1 MKKQIM
7 LLGIVA
13 FLAAC
18 QSGGIDNAATQKTL
32 AELQEN
38 FQNPPQS
45 ARTQVWWHWMNGN
58 ITKEGI
64 QKDLA
69 WMKRIGL
76 GGFHHFDAAL
86 GTPTI
91 VDQRL
96 IYMHDDWKDAFA
108 YATQQADSL
117 GLEMTVASAPGW
129 SATGGPWVE
138 PKDAMK
144 KLVWKESIVKGGAE
158 VQLTL
163 PAPFTTTGAF
173 QNAAPEGRGE
183 ANTQEY
189 YEDIAVIALK
199 LTDTDQT
206 LEQLGAKVTASG
218 TAANLADLTDGD
230 LLNGPTLPIGG
241 QGYSWI
247 LYEFPQDV
255 TVRSMA
261 IAAGSNGGMVL
272 ESSNDGKDFKEVC
285 PVRAGRTVQTT
296 LSIPATTAKFFRLK
310 VNNPRMGGGGMFGF
324 GGPAPAPK
332 GCTVNEFNL
341 FATSRVNNAEVKAGF
356 NAGGHYAALSTPASQ
371 GEKFAQTTDVVDV
384 TSHVKDGVLTW
395 NAPAGNWRIYRF
407 GFSLTGKMNHPAPAE
422 ATGLEVDKLD
432 PVAFGNYLRTYLNMY
447 KDASKGLMGQ
457 KGVQYILTDS
467 YEAEHE
473 NWTPAMFQEFQSRR
487 GYDLHQWL
495 PVLTGAIVGSP
506 EQSDAFLRDWR
517 ATIGELIASNYTL
530 ISTIARDEFG
540 MKGRYSE
547 AHEAGRVYTVDGMDV
562 KETAEVPM
570 SAMWCCAPWL
580 GKNEQGQT
588 EVTVY
593 KADDKESGSVAHLFG
608 QNVAAAESMT
618 AWGENYYGYTP
629 EILKTTADIELAE
642 GINRF
647 VIHESAHQPSDAHV
661 PGLSLGGI
669 GQWFNRHDT
678 WAEQA
683 KVWVDYMARS
693 CYMLMQGKNLAD
705 VLVYYGEDTNVCSEY
720 GNAAAAVPTGYQFD
734 YCNPTA
740 LKKILQFKNGN
751 IVSTASGTQYK
762 LLWLDK
768 NVEYMSVD
776 VLKKIAEL
784 AKAGALIGGEKP
796 QYPLSLN
803 DSQEEFDQLV
813 AEIWNSNLPNV
824 STGKSMEDVLKNA
837 GVQPD
842 IQTEEGIKFLHR
854 TLNHAEIYWINRPI
868 QEAKTI
874 EVSFRQ
880 AGRVPQVWH
889 PETGKI
895 EEVSYKI
902 EGERTTV
909 TLELA
914 PNDAVFV
921 VFGVKA
927 DQMEVTLPAKTENTL
942 FSIDTPWTVKFQE
955 KRGAPAEATFEQLAS
970 YTESA
975 EAGIKYFSGTASYQN
990 TLKVGKLEGKAVLD
1004 LGGVKDLAEVF
1015 VNGKSAGII
1024 WKVPFRVDI
1033 TDLLQEGDNQLEVKV
1048 TNVWVNRLIGD
1059 EQPDC
1064 KEKITFTDS
1073 HYYHANSPL
1082 RPAGLMGPVQ
1092 LIEIK

>member
-1 MKKQIM
+1 MSALKIAGLA
-7 LLGIVA
+7 LL
-13 FLAAC
+13 LAAC
-18 QSGGIDNAATQKTL
+18 QNGGIDNAATQKTL

-58 ITKEGI
+58 ITKDGI
-64 QKDLA
+64 KKDLE

-108 YATQQADSL
+108 YATQKADSL

-138 PKDAMK
+138 PKDGMK
-144 KLVWKESIVKGGAE
+144 KLVWKESLVKGGAE
-158 VQLTL
+158 VKLTL

-199 LTDTDQT
+199 LTDEDKT
-206 LEQLGAKVTASG
+206 LEELGAKVTASG
-218 TAANLADLTDGD
+218 TTANLADLADGD
-230 LLNGPTLPIGG
+230 LLNGPTLPLGG

-247 LYEFPQDV
+247 QYEFPQDV
-255 TVRSMA
+255 TVRSMVLA
-261 IAAGSNGGMVL
+261 TGSNGGMVL
-272 ESSNDGKDFKEVC
+272 ESSADGKDFKEVC
-285 PVRAGRTVQTT
+285 PVRAGRTAQTT

-310 VNNPRMGGGGMFGF
+310 VNNPHPAGPSLFGMGA
-324 GGPAPAPK
+324 PAPAPK
-332 GCTVNEFNL
+332 GCTIHEFNL
-341 FATSRVNNAEVKAGF
+341 FSASRVNNAEVKAAF
-356 NAGGHYAALSTPASQ
+356 NAGGHYTTMNTPASQ
-371 GEKFAQTTDVVDV
+371 GEQFAQATDVIDV
-384 TSHVKDGVLTW
+384 TAQVKDGVLTW
-395 NAPAGNWRIYRF
+395 NAPEGNWRIYRF

-457 KGVQYILTDS
+457 KGIQYILTDS

-473 NWTPAMFQEFQSRR
+473 NWTPAMFQEFQTRR

-530 ISTIARDEFG
+530 ISTIAREEFG

-580 GKNEQGQT
+580 GKDEQGAT
-588 EVTVY
+588 NVTVY

-705 VLVYYGEDTNVCSEY
+705 VLVYYGEDSNICSEY
-720 GNAAAAVPTGYQFD
+720 GNAPAAVPAGYQFD
-734 YCNPTA
+734 YCNPTVI
-740 LKKILQFKNGN
+740 KKILKFKNGN

-796 QYPLSLN
+796 QHPLGLS
-803 DSQEEFDQLV
+803 DSQEEFDKLV
-813 AEIWNSNLPNV
+813 SEIWDSNLPNV
-824 STGKSMEDVLKNA
+824 STGIAMEDVLKNA

-854 TLNHAEIYWINRPI
+854 TLDHAEIYWINRPV
-868 QEAKTI
+868 QEAKTLQ
-874 EVSFRQ
+874 VSFRQ

-902 EGERTTV
+902 EGDRTTV
-909 TLELA
+909 TLELV

-927 DQMEVTLPAKTENTL
+927 EQMEVTLPAKVENTL
-942 FSIDTPWTVKFQE
+942 LTIDTPWTVKFQE
-955 KRGAPAEATFEQLAS
+955 KRGAPAEATFDKLAS
-970 YTESA
+970 YTENT
-975 EAGIKYFSGTASYQN
+975 EFGIKYFSGTASYTN
-990 TLKVGKLEGKAVLD
+990 TLKVGKLAGKAVLD
-1004 LGGVKDLAEVF
+1004 LGAVKDLAEVI
-1015 VNGKSAGII
+1015 VNGQSADII

-1033 TDLLQEGDNQLEVKV
+1033 TDLLKEGDNQLEIKV
-1048 TNVWVNRLIGD
+1048 TNAWVNRLIGD
-1059 EQPDC
+1059 EQPNC
-1064 KEKITFTDS
+1064 PEKITFTDS
-1073 HYYHANSPL
+1073 HYYNADSAL
-1082 RPAGLMGPVQ
+1082 KPAGLMGPVQ
-1092 LIEIK
+1092 LIEVK

>member
-1 MKKQIM
+1 MKALKFAGLA
-7 LLGIVA
+7 LL
-13 FLAAC
+13 LAAC

-58 ITKEGI
+58 ITKDGI
-64 QKDLA
+64 KKDLE

-108 YATQQADSL
+108 YATQKADSL

-138 PKDAMK
+138 PKDGMK
-144 KLVWKESIVKGGAE
+144 KLVWKEVLVNGGSSQSIM
-158 VQLTL
+158 L

-173 QNAAPEGRGE
+173 QNAAPAGRGQ

-189 YEDIAVIALK
+189 YEDVAVVALK
-199 LTDTDQT
+199 LTDEDKT
-206 LEQLGAKVTASG
+206 LEQLGAKVTVNGNAVSM
-218 TAANLADLTDGD
+218 AELTDGD
-230 LLNGPTLPIGG
+230 LMNGPLLPMGA

-247 LYEFPQDV
+247 QYEFPQDV
-255 TVRSMA
+255 TVRSMVL
-261 IAAGSNGGMVL
+261 AAGSNGGMTL
-272 ESSNDGKDFKEVC
+272 ECSNDGKEYKEVC
-285 PVRAGRTVQTT
+285 PVRSGRVAQSTIS
-296 LSIPATTAKFFRLK
+296 LPATTARYFRLK
-310 VNNPRMGGGGMFGF
+310 VNNPRPAGPSMFGM

-332 GCTVNEFNL
+332 GCTINEFNL
-341 FATSRVNNAEVKAGF
+341 YTTSRVNQAEVKAAYA
-356 NAGGHYAALSTPASQ
+356 AGGHYVPMATPASA
-371 GEKFAQTTDVVDV
+371 GEQFAQATDVIDL
-384 TSHVKDGVLTW
+384 TSMVKNGVLTW
-395 NAPAGNWRIYRF
+395 DAPEGNWRVYRF
-407 GFSLTGKMNHPAPAE
+407 GFSLTGKMNHPAPPE

-432 PVAFGNYLRTYLNMY
+432 PIAFGDYMRKYLDMY
-447 KDASKGLMGQ
+447 KEASQGMVGQ
-457 KGVQYILTDS
+457 KGIQYVLTDS

-473 NWTPAMFQEFQSRR
+473 TWTPAMFDEFKNRR

-495 PVLTGAIVGSP
+495 PVLTGDIVGSP

-517 ATIGELIASNYTL
+517 LTIGDLIASNYDL
-530 ISTIARDEFG
+530 ISKIAKEEYG

-547 AHEAGRVYTVDGMDV
+547 AHEAGRVYTADGMAV

-570 SAMWCCAPWL
+570 SAMWCSAPWL
-580 GKNEQGQT
+580 GKDKDG
-588 EVTVY
+588 VTIRTMY
-593 KADDKESGSVAHLFG
+593 MADDKESGSVAHIFG
-608 QNVAAAESMT
+608 QNIAAAESMT
-618 AWGENYYGYTP
+618 AWGELYYGWYP
-629 EILKTTADIELAE
+629 ENLKTIADIELAE

-683 KVWVDYMARS
+683 VAWVDYMSRRS
-693 CYMLMQGKNLAD
+693 YMLQQGKNLAD
-705 VLVYYGEDTNVCSEY
+705 VLVYYGEDDNITSLY
-720 GNAAAAVPTGYQFD
+720 GNGAPTVPAGYQFD

-740 LKKILQFKNGN
+740 LTKVLQFKNGN
-751 IVSTASGTQYK
+751 LYSTASGTQYK

-768 NVEYMSVD
+768 NVEYMSVSI
-776 VLKKIAEL
+776 LKKLAEL

-796 QYPLSLN
+796 QHPLGLA

-813 AEIWNSNLPNV
+813 AEIWDSNRANV
-824 STGKSMEDVLKNA
+824 STGIAMEEVLKNA

-854 TLNHAEIYWINRPI
+854 TLDHAEIYWINRPV
-868 QEAKTI
+868 EDSKTI
-874 EVSFRQ
+874 TVSFRT

-909 TLELA
+909 TLELT

-927 DQMEVTLPAKTENTL
+927 EQMEVTLPAKVEKTL
-942 FSIDTPWTVKFQE
+942 LTVDTPWAVKFQE
-955 KRGAPAEATFEQLAS
+955 KRGAPAEATFDRLAS
-970 YTESA
+970 YTES
-975 EAGIKYFSGTASYQN
+975 EEFGIKYFSGTANYQN
-990 TLKVGKLEGKAVLD
+990 TLKVGKLEGKAILD
-1004 LGGVKDLAEVF
+1004 LGEVHELAEVI
-1015 VNGKSAGII
+1015 VNGTSAGII
-1024 WKVPFRVDI
+1024 WKKPFRVDI
-1033 TDLLQEGDNQLEVKV
+1033 TSLLKEGDNQLEVKV

-1059 EQPDC
+1059 QQSNCP
-1064 KEKITFTDS
+1064 EKITFTDS
-1073 HYYHANSPL
+1073 HYYNPDSPL
-1082 RPAGLMGPVQ
+1082 QPAGLVGPVQ
-1092 LIEIK
+1092 LIEVK